1 MKGRGNKVNTESDS
15 RAPKNR
21 WTEER
26 TTKVTKCGLEST
38 RRVYMH
44 VESKL

>member
-1 MKGRGNKVNTESDS
+1 MKGRGNKVNKESDS

-26 TTKVTKCGLEST
+26 MTKVTNGGLEST